1 MPAQRLVII
10 KLLMHTD
17 QTLSGIP
24 NCGEPFP
31 HPHPQLFFFSKLNRR
46 TGSCHIL
53 RGHSTVSPL
62 RLSAFPAVSH
72 QNLISAKGLSQNP

>member
-31 HPHPQLFFFSKLNRR
+31 HPHPQLFFFFQNSIEGLAAVTSSEAIPLSHPSGFQPSQPCLTR
-46 TGSCHIL
+46 T
-53 RGHSTVSPL
+53 
-62 RLSAFPAVSH
+62 
-72 QNLISAKGLSQNP
+72 